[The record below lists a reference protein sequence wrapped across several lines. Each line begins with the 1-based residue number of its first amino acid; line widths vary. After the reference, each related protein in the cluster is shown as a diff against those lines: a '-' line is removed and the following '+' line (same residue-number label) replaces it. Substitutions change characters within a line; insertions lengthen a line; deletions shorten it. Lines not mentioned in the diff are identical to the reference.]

1 MCGIYAIGHGVYTH
15 VIGHLKRR
23 HSINKMTSE
32 FEIND
37 FKILST
43 GVDGGHHYLSTI
55 VDFNGSKRNMTV
67 LFKSKSDEK
76 RLEQLNSIKVK
87 GYIQDEGSQFP
98 LTLLDSELI

>member
-1 MCGIYAIGHGVYTH
+1 
-15 VIGHLKRR
+15 
-23 HSINKMTSE
+23 MTSE

-55 VDFNGSKRNMTV
+55 VDFKGTKRNMTV

-76 RLEQLNSIKVK
+76 RLEQLN
-87 GYIQDEGSQFP
+87 
-98 LTLLDSELI
+98 